1 MLKLGASVS
10 ARLKTIHLVLHS
22 RFADTLLRQ
31 LFGTFSEVPLPN
43 LRVLHLDCDME
54 GGRKCTALCRDW
66 DMPSLRT
73 LKVVNVL
80 PQLAPAVASKI
91 ISCSLELNRWGVEN
105 SEWRWRP
112 KELLDFLGCL
122 TAVEQLDIVSPVCDD
137 VTEADVLQLDTVRY
151 LVVRLPKL
159 SVALGRNIL
168 HFAKFPNITS
178 LVIEIGLPDI
188 EQFEDI
194 LKNVSDALGNA
205 TPKSMSD
212 LTISLIHDSGS
223 TATSPF
229 WLLPGWCAQFEKLKH
244 ITLDSPR
251 RIAHGLLSF
260 TNDVDSFRLSNPNG
274 LKNQIYLLQMVPD
287 IWKIGPSRRAIFDG
301 EEIDRID
308 GSVAE
313 LMGAIRFVDKKYS
326 GEVSLIPLSFLVAV
340 DDTRHV

>member
-1 MLKLGASVS
+1 
-10 ARLKTIHLVLHS
+10 
-22 RFADTLLRQ
+22 
-31 LFGTFSEVPLPN
+31 
-43 LRVLHLDCDME
+43 
-54 GGRKCTALCRDW
+54 
-66 DMPSLRT
+66 
-73 LKVVNVL
+73 
-80 PQLAPAVASKI
+80 
-91 ISCSLELNRWGVEN
+91 
-105 SEWRWRP
+105 
-112 KELLDFLGCL
+112 
-122 TAVEQLDIVSPVCDD
+122 
-137 VTEADVLQLDTVRY
+137 
-151 LVVRLPKL
+151 
-159 SVALGRNIL
+159 
-168 HFAKFPNITS
+168 
-178 LVIEIGLPDI
+178 
-188 EQFEDI
+188 
-194 LKNVSDALGNA
+194 
-205 TPKSMSD
+205 MSD
-212 LTISLIHDSGS
+212 LSISLIHDSGS

-340 DDTRHV
+340 DDTRHVLGSENLVLVSYRCKLAR